1 VNNTYNGNA
10 MTEDVIRSIVR
21 EEIQAN
27 NAAIEQKIEYFTNLL
42 PFATYMGDDIV
53 LTKSYFNVMYLVY
66 SHDSIV
72 APYLIKNAVYETELT
87 KYLLNNIKAD
97 SVFVD
102 VGANIGYYTCL
113 ANKKIFSGK
122 VFAFEPNELAFRL
135 LQRNVMINWPNCPV
149 SVENVAV
156 GKCKGEV
163 YFKNY
168 KYRFVNS
175 QILAGEE
182 EGEINT
188 GEITRVPVIPLDEY
202 FPRDQRIDFLKVDV
216 EGAELDV
223 LMGAKITIANNP
235 HLKILMEWSVDQLKN
250 QNTNPIDVLRF
261 LSGHGFMPSQ
271 LDWKDGSS
279 TPITYEFIERK
290 EYICSV
296 LFEKHKI
303 T

>member
-1 VNNTYNGNA
+1 
-10 MTEDVIRSIVR
+10 MDEDVIRKIIR

-27 NAAIEQKIEYFTNLL
+27 NATIEQKIEYFTNLL

-72 APYLIKNAVYETELT
+72 APYLIKNGVYETELT

-113 ANKKIFSGK
+113 AAKKIFSGK
-122 VFAFEPNELAFRL
+122 VFAFEANEMAYKL

-149 SVENVAV
+149 LVENVAV
-156 GKCKGEV
+156 GRTRGEV

-175 QILAGEE
+175 QILTGEE

-188 GEITRVPVIPLDEY
+188 GEIAKVPVIPLDEY
-202 FPRDQRIDFLKVDV
+202 FPMDQKIDFLKVDV

-223 LMGAKITIANNP
+223 LRGAKITIENNP

-250 QNTNPIDVLRF
+250 QKTNPSDVLKF
-261 LSGHGFMPSQ
+261 LSGHGFVPSQ

-279 TPITYEFIERK
+279 TPISYEFIERK
-290 EYICSV
+290 DYICSI
-296 LFEKHKI
+296 LFEQPP
-303 T
+303 TN

>member
-1 VNNTYNGNA
+1 
-10 MTEDVIRSIVR
+10 MIEDVIRNIVR

-27 NAAIEQKIEYFTNLL
+27 NSAIEQKIEYFTNLL

-53 LTKSYFNVMYLVY
+53 LTKSFFNVMYLVY

-72 APYLIKNAVYETELT
+72 APYLIKNGVYETELT

-113 ANKKIFSGK
+113 AAKKIFTGK
-122 VFAFEPNELAFRL
+122 VFAFEANEMAFKL

-149 SVENVAV
+149 SLENVAV
-156 GKCKGEV
+156 GKSKGEV

-175 QILAGEE
+175 QIVTEE
-182 EGEINT
+182 EQGEINT
-188 GEITRVPVIPLDEY
+188 SEIVKVPVIPLDDY
-202 FPRDQRIDFLKVDV
+202 FKGQRIDFLKVDV
-216 EGAELDV
+216 EGAEFDV
-223 LMGAKITIANNP
+223 LKGAMRTIESNP
-235 HLKILMEWSVDQLKN
+235 QVKILMEWSVDQLRN
-250 QNTNPIDVLRF
+250 QKTNPVDVLKF
-261 LSGHGFMPSQ
+261 LSTHEFRPSQ

-279 TPITYEFIERK
+279 TPISYDFIETK
-290 EYICSV
+290 DYICSV
-296 LFEKHKI
+296 LFENSQGS
-303 T
+303 